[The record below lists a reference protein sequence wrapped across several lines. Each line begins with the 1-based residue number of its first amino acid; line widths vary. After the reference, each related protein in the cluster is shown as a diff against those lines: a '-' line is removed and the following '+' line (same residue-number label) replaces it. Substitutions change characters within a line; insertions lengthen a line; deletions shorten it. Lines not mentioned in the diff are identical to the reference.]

1 MKKNELI
8 MSDSGIYRILQIQDD
23 KMLVIDCDKMNMPSW
38 KKAGSMEVERTCGE
52 EEVYALHDITLED
65 IDAVSPDRKQVMYQR
80 YTMIAGV
87 LPFLDDDKM
96 RSVMITKAA
105 DEYGVS
111 KQTLRSFLCRYLVF
125 QNIQALLPKQ
135 REDEK
140 ELTQDEKNMRWS
152 LNKFFYN
159 QKKNSLKTAYTL
171 MLKEKYCDGSGKL
184 AETYPSFYQY
194 RYFYRTRKLQN
205 YYISRDG
212 LTNYQRNNRP
222 CTGNGV
228 QEFAPAVGVGM
239 VDATVCD
246 IYLVNES
253 GQLVGRPI
261 LTACIDAYSG
271 LCCGYSLSWEGGVYS
286 LRNMML
292 NVIADKVEHCRK
304 FGISITEDDWVNT
317 GMLGKIVSDQGT
329 EYIGYTF
336 SQLAELGVT
345 IVNLPSYRPELKGSV
360 EKFFDVIQD
369 DFKPHLK
376 GKGVIEPDYQERGS
390 HDYRKDA
397 CLTLADFEKIIIRC
411 IIHYNSRRIAENFPF
426 TEEMLAAGVQPYAN
440 QIFKWGMRLSG
451 ANLIQITEEQL
462 VLCLLP
468 RTMGK
473 FSRFGLTVNKL
484 RYRHNGY
491 TESYLAGGE
500 VTVAYN
506 PDDVSFVWLIEA
518 GNYVRFELVDARY
531 GGMELDAVVD
541 IQKKQKMLVRAEEHS
556 SLQADIE
563 LAAHIQAVAENASKS
578 GNVNIKGIR
587 GTRKKE
593 ELTTHIDYAKEAGL
607 HE

>member
-1 MKKNELI
+1 M
-8 MSDSGIYRILQIQDD
+8 QIQDD

-105 DEYGVS
+105 DEYGIS

-194 RYFYRTRKLQN
+194 RYFYRKTRKLQN

-222 CTGNGV
+222 CTGSGV

-292 NVIADKVEHCRK
+292 NVIVDKVEHCRK

-329 EYIGYTF
+329 EFIGYTF

-451 ANLIQITEEQL
+451 ANLIQITEERL

-468 RTMGK
+468 RTTGK

-531 GGMELDAVVD
+531 GGMQLDAVVD
-541 IQKKQKMLVRAEEHS
+541 IHKKQKMLVRAEEHS

-578 GNVNIKGIR
+578 RNVNIKGIR